1 MHEIAEFLRDHPPF
15 DTLSEA
21 ELSEVAAAC
30 EIEFAEAGS
39 MVLEQAVTAPGLAWV
54 VRRGA
59 VELLDGERVVD
70 MLSEGEMFGHASLLS
85 EWPTALAV
93 RAAEDS
99 LLYRLPA
106 EAIRPVLARPAALRF
121 AARSLA
127 GRYEMLQRELDP
139 LAIAVVDPVRRPVG
153 RLLHRDPVIAAP
165 AATVQEGARP
175 RGDGAGGRRAHGG
188 GQLVGGAGRPGRGV
202 RHRHGP
208 RPARAGGGGGGARRY
223 PRVAGDDRPGDHH
236 RRGGHRRRCAAGHAR
251 PRR

>member
-1 MHEIAEFLRDHPPF
+1 MHQIAEFLRDNPPF
-15 DTLSEA
+15 DTLSEE
-21 ELSEVAAAC
+21 ELDEVAAAC
-30 EIEFAEAGS
+30 EIEYAEAGT
-39 MVLEQAVTAPGLAWV
+39 MLLEQAVTAPGVAWV

-59 VELLDGERVVD
+59 VELLDGDRVVD

-139 LAIAVVDPVRRPVG
+139 LAIAVVDPVRRPVS
-153 RLLHRDPVIAAP
+153 RLLHGGPVIAAP
-165 AATVQEGARP
+165 AATVQE
-175 RGDGAGGRRAHGG
+175 
-188 GQLVGGAGRPGRGV
+188 V
-202 RHRHGP
+202 
-208 RPARAGGGGGGARRY
+208 ARRMVEASSSAVLVDLGDRFGIVTDRDLRE
-223 PRVAGDDRPGDHH
+223 RV
-236 RRGGHRRRCAAGHAR
+236 
-251 PRR
+251 